1 MTFFHMKDFG
11 GIKSAG
17 LLIKKQSARYLS
29 NKSMEM
35 VFLVIV
41 VIQKIKSSP
50 SKPGLK
56 MDDAV
61 SKLEGCTQLFY
72 PYVKGILQD
81 DYY

>member
-1 MTFFHMKDFG
+1 
-11 GIKSAG
+11 
-17 LLIKKQSARYLS
+17 
-29 NKSMEM
+29 MEM

-61 SKLEGCTQLFY
+61 TKLEGCTQLFY

-81 DYY
+81 DCY